1 MFRVKKWCKRCKEA
15 ERAERR
21 ERVRQNEERM
31 MLEALRRQQQMF
43 EQAAQ
48 FGFGDF
54 GFTDDEEEEHRQFQH
69 GAQMEGTAAGHELFV
84 QVLTAGPD
92 AFPTLTQTQADEV
105 VNFLLTQTEQV
116 IVAQL

>member
-1 MFRVKKWCKRCKEA
+1 
-15 ERAERR
+15 
-21 ERVRQNEERM
+21 
-31 MLEALRRQQQMF
+31 
-43 EQAAQ
+43 
-48 FGFGDF
+48 
-54 GFTDDEEEEHRQFQH
+54 
-69 GAQMEGTAAGHELFV
+69 MEGTAAGHEFFV